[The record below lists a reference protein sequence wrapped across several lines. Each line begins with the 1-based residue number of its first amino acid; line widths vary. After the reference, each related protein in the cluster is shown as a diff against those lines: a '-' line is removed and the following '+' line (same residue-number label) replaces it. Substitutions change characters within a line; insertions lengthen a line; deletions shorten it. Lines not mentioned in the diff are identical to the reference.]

1 MRPPEIKWF
10 PGVGELE
17 AWRMD
22 VIVRLITASGLG
34 RLKVGPWARRPFEPD
49 CTFEELAASSGQPLW
64 FQALEELVAETL
76 LDLLHKNITAIPDAL
91 NVIFAAR
98 RDLEALE
105 PPLNIARPSHN
116 G

>member
-22 VIVRLITASGLG
+22 VTVRLITASGLG
-34 RLKVGPWARRPFEPD
+34 QLTAGPWARRPFEPD
-49 CTFEELAASSGQPLW
+49 CTFEELAASGGQPLW
-64 FQALEELVAETL
+64 YQALEELVAETL
-76 LDLLHKNITAIPDAL
+76 LDLLNKKKTAIPDAL
-91 NVIFAAR
+91 NVILEAR

-105 PPLNIARPSHN
+105 PPLNITGR
-116 G
+116 